1 MSKLWRALFIAAVAT
16 GAAAVVLKLI
26 EPEPSP
32 SPSAPPR
39 SEAPYVDADAM
50 PKEQQ
55 DLLLQ
60 ELDAQ
65 L

>member
-1 MSKLWRALFIAAVAT
+1 MSKVWRALLISAVAT

-26 EPEPSP
+26 EPEKTPPPPPLPSQN
-32 SPSAPPR
+32 
-39 SEAPYVDADAM
+39 PYVDADTMTPDEQAM
-50 PKEQQ
+50 
-55 DLLLQ
+55 LLQ